1 EAARGRD
8 RERREPQVGDHRH
21 EAGRLARGDA
31 DHAVAHA
38 RDHLLAHAREPN
50 RRQSGGGGGRAGED
64 ERRRKGDENEWAA
77 QGLNVAEKSENVD
90 SRPVAGFE
98 GKRGLV
104 LGVAN
109 KRSIAWAIAS
119 RLAEGGAELAFTYQ
133 GERIE
138 KNVRELA
145 ESVGSPLVTE
155 CDVRSDEDLARV
167 FSEVGEAFA
176 GGLDILVH
184 SVAFAAAE
192 DLEGRFTDT
201 PRDRF
206 WLALDVSAYSL
217 VACSRLAEPLM
228 KPRGGGSILTM
239 TYLGGERAVPHYN
252 VMGVAKAA
260 LDSSVKYLAW
270 DLGEKN
276 IRVNA
281 ISAGPVR
288 TLAAR
293 SIAGFPTMEAI
304 VEERSPLHRHVDADD
319 VGGAAVHLLSDDAQ
333 NVTGTTLYVDSG
345 YHAMGM

>member
-1 EAARGRD
+1 VTG
-8 RERREPQVGDHRH
+8 
-21 EAGRLARGDA
+21 
-31 DHAVAHA
+31 
-38 RDHLLAHAREPN
+38 
-50 RRQSGGGGGRAGED
+50 SY
-64 ERRRKGDENEWAA
+64 
-77 QGLNVAEKSENVD
+77 
-90 SRPVAGFE
+90 E

-109 KRSIAWAIAS
+109 KRSIAWAIAK
-119 RLAEGGAELAFTYQ
+119 RLADAGAELAFTYQ

-138 KNVRELA
+138 KSVRELA
-145 ESVGSPLVTE
+145 ESVSSPLVTE
-155 CDVRSDEDLARV
+155 CNVRSDEDVARV
-167 FSEVGEAFA
+167 FREVGEAFD
-176 GGLDILVH
+176 GGLDLLVH

-217 VACSRLAEPLM
+217 VSCARAAEPLM
-228 KPRGGGSILTM
+228 EARGGGAIVTM

-252 VMGVAKAA
+252 VMGVAKAT
-260 LDSSVKYLAW
+260 LDASVRYLAW
-270 DLGEKN
+270 DLGQKN

-288 TLAAR
+288 TLSAR
-293 SIAGFPTMEAI
+293 SITGFPTMEAI
-304 VEERSPLHRHVDADD
+304 VEERSPLHRHIEADD
-319 VGGAAVHLLSDDAQ
+319 VGAAAVYLLSDDAR

>member
-1 EAARGRD
+1 MSGR
-8 RERREPQVGDHRH
+8 
-21 EAGRLARGDA
+21 
-31 DHAVAHA
+31 
-38 RDHLLAHAREPN
+38 
-50 RRQSGGGGGRAGED
+50 
-64 ERRRKGDENEWAA
+64 
-77 QGLNVAEKSENVD
+77 
-90 SRPVAGFE
+90 FE

-109 KRSIAWAIAS
+109 KRSIAWAIAR
-119 RLAEGGAELAFTYQ
+119 RLADEGAELAFTFQ

-138 KNVRELA
+138 SSVRELA
-145 ESVGSPLVTE
+145 GSVSSPLVTA
-155 CDVRSDEDLARV
+155 CDVRSDEDVTRV
-167 FSEVGEAFA
+167 LDEVGEAY
-176 GGLDILVH
+176 GGSLDLLVH

-217 VACSRLAEPLM
+217 VACARAAEPLLAA
-228 KPRGGGSILTM
+228 GGNGSILTM

-260 LDSSVKYLAW
+260 LDSSVQYLAW
-270 DLGEKN
+270 DLGQKN

-304 VEERSPLHRHVDADD
+304 VEERAPLRRPISADD
-319 VGGAAVHLLSDDAQ
+319 VGAAAAYLLSDDAR

>member
-1 EAARGRD
+1 
-8 RERREPQVGDHRH
+8 V
-21 EAGRLARGDA
+21 AGR
-31 DHAVAHA
+31 
-38 RDHLLAHAREPN
+38 
-50 RRQSGGGGGRAGED
+50 
-64 ERRRKGDENEWAA
+64 
-77 QGLNVAEKSENVD
+77 
-90 SRPVAGFE
+90 FE
-98 GKRGLV
+98 GKRGLIT
-104 LGVAN
+104 GVAN
-109 KRSIAWAIAS
+109 RRSIAWAIAR
-119 RLAEGGAELAFTYQ
+119 RLADEGAKLAFTFQ
-133 GERIE
+133 GERLE

-145 ESVGSPLVTE
+145 DSVGSPLVTA
-155 CDVRSDEDLARV
+155 CDVRSDEDVTRV
-167 FSEVGEAFA
+167 FSEVGEAFD
-176 GGLDILVH
+176 GGLDVLVH

-217 VACSRLAEPLM
+217 VACARAAEPLM
-228 KPRGGGSILTM
+228 EAAGGGSILTM

-260 LDSSVKYLAW
+260 LDSSVQYLAW
-270 DLGEKN
+270 DLGQKN

-293 SIAGFPTMEAI
+293 SIAGFPTMESI
-304 VEERSPLHRHVDADD
+304 VEERSPLHRPIDSDD
-319 VGGAAVHLLSDDAQ
+319 VGAAASYLLSDDAR

>member
-1 EAARGRD
+1 M
-8 RERREPQVGDHRH
+8 
-21 EAGRLARGDA
+21 
-31 DHAVAHA
+31 
-38 RDHLLAHAREPN
+38 
-50 RRQSGGGGGRAGED
+50 SGTY
-64 ERRRKGDENEWAA
+64 
-77 QGLNVAEKSENVD
+77 
-90 SRPVAGFE
+90 E

-109 KRSIAWAIAS
+109 KRSIAWAIAK
-119 RLAEGGAELAFTYQ
+119 RLADAGAELAFTYQ

-138 KNVRELA
+138 KSVRELA
-145 ESVGSPLVTE
+145 ETISSPLVTE
-155 CDVRSDEDLARV
+155 CDVRSDEDIARV
-167 FSEVGEAFA
+167 FREVGEAFDD
-176 GGLDILVH
+176 GLDLLVH

-206 WLALDVSAYSL
+206 WMALDVSAYSL
-217 VACSRLAEPLM
+217 VSCAHAAEPLLEA
-228 KPRGGGSILTM
+228 RGGGSILTM

-252 VMGVAKAA
+252 VMGVAKAT
-260 LDSSVKYLAW
+260 LDASVRYLAW
-270 DLGEKN
+270 DLGQKN

-304 VEERSPLHRHVDADD
+304 VEERSPLHRHIDADD
-319 VGGAAVHLLSDDAQ
+319 VGAAAAFLLSDDAR

>member
-1 EAARGRD
+1 MTG
-8 RERREPQVGDHRH
+8 V
-21 EAGRLARGDA
+21 
-31 DHAVAHA
+31 
-38 RDHLLAHAREPN
+38 
-50 RRQSGGGGGRAGED
+50 
-64 ERRRKGDENEWAA
+64 
-77 QGLNVAEKSENVD
+77 
-90 SRPVAGFE
+90 FT
-98 GKRGLV
+98 GKRALV

-109 KRSIAWAIAS
+109 KRSIAWAIA
-119 RLAEGGAELAFTYQ
+119 RQLAEGGARLAFTYQ

-138 KNVRELA
+138 QSVRELA
-145 ESVGSPLVTE
+145 ATVDTALVTG
-155 CDVRSDEDLARV
+155 CDVRSDEDLERV
-167 FSEVGEAFA
+167 FAEASEAFG
-176 GGLDILVH
+176 GGLDVLVH

-217 VACSRLAEPLM
+217 VACARAAEPLM
-228 KPRGGGSILTM
+228 ENAGGGSIVTM

-252 VMGVAKAA
+252 VMGVAKAT
-260 LDSSVKYLAW
+260 LDASVRYLAW
-270 DLGEKN
+270 DLGRKN

-304 VEERSPLHRHVDADD
+304 VEERAPLHRHVSAED
-319 VGGAAVHLLSDDAQ
+319 VGGAAAYLLSDAAM

-345 YHAMGM
+345 YHSMGM

>member
-1 EAARGRD
+1 VAS
-8 RERREPQVGDHRH
+8 EPF
-21 EAGRLARGDA
+21 AGR
-31 DHAVAHA
+31 
-38 RDHLLAHAREPN
+38 
-50 RRQSGGGGGRAGED
+50 
-64 ERRRKGDENEWAA
+64 
-77 QGLNVAEKSENVD
+77 
-90 SRPVAGFE
+90 
-98 GKRGLV
+98 RGLV
-104 LGVAN
+104 FGVAN
-109 KRSIAWAIAS
+109 KRSIAWAIAR
-119 RLAEGGAELAFTYQ
+119 RLAAGGAQLAFTYQ

-145 ESVGSPLVTE
+145 ESVSSPLVTE
-155 CDVRSDEDLARV
+155 CDVRSDADLARV
-167 FSEVGEAFA
+167 FEEAGAAFGA
-176 GGLDILVH
+176 ELDLLVH
-184 SVAFAAAE
+184 SVAYAAAE

-217 VACSRLAEPLM
+217 VAAARAAEPLM
-228 KPRGGGSILTM
+228 EAAGGGSILTM

-260 LDSSVKYLAW
+260 LDASVRYLAW
-270 DLGEKN
+270 DLGQKN

-304 VEERSPLHRHVDADD
+304 VEERAPLHRRIDADD
-319 VGGAAVHLLSDDAQ
+319 VGAAAAYLLSDDAR

>member
-1 EAARGRD
+1 M
-8 RERREPQVGDHRH
+8 
-21 EAGRLARGDA
+21 AGPFA
-31 DHAVAHA
+31 
-38 RDHLLAHAREPN
+38 
-50 RRQSGGGGGRAGED
+50 
-64 ERRRKGDENEWAA
+64 
-77 QGLNVAEKSENVD
+77 
-90 SRPVAGFE
+90 
-98 GKRGLV
+98 GKRGLI

-109 KRSIAWAIAS
+109 KRSIAWAIAQA
-119 RLAEGGAELAFTYQ
+119 LADGGARLAFTYQ

-138 KNVRELA
+138 KSVRDLA
-145 ESVGSPLVTE
+145 GSVDAALIAE
-155 CDVRSDEDLARV
+155 CDVRSDADIERV
-167 FSEVGEAFA
+167 FAEVGRVFDGE
-176 GGLDILVH
+176 LDILVH

-206 WLALDVSAYSL
+206 WMALDISAYSL
-217 VACSRLAEPLM
+217 VACAKAAEPLM
-228 KPRGGGSILTM
+228 EKAGGGSIVTM

-252 VMGVAKAA
+252 VMGVAKAT
-260 LDSSVKYLAW
+260 LDASMRYLAS

-304 VEERSPLHRHVDADD
+304 VEERAPLHRHIDADD
-319 VGGAAVHLLSDDAQ
+319 VAAAAAYLLSDGAK
-333 NVTGTTLYVDSG
+333 NVTATTLYVDSG

>member
-1 EAARGRD
+1 MA
-8 RERREPQVGDHRH
+8 PY
-21 EAGRLARGDA
+21 
-31 DHAVAHA
+31 
-38 RDHLLAHAREPN
+38 
-50 RRQSGGGGGRAGED
+50 
-64 ERRRKGDENEWAA
+64 
-77 QGLNVAEKSENVD
+77 
-90 SRPVAGFE
+90 E

-109 KRSIAWAIAS
+109 RRSIAWAIAK
-119 RLAEGGAELAFTYQ
+119 RLADGGAQLAFTYQ

-145 ESVGSPLVTE
+145 ESVSSPHVTE
-155 CDVRSDEDLARV
+155 CDVRSDEDVKRV
-167 FSEVGEAFA
+167 FDEVGSAF
-176 GGLDILVH
+176 GGRLDLLVH

-217 VACSRLAEPLM
+217 VACARAAEPLM
-228 KPRGGGSILTM
+228 EAAGGGSILTM

-252 VMGVAKAA
+252 VMGVAKAT
-260 LDSSVKYLAW
+260 LDASVRYLAW
-270 DLGEKN
+270 DLGQKN

-293 SIAGFPTMEAI
+293 SISGFPTMEAI
-304 VEERSPLHRHVDADD
+304 VEERSPLHRHIDAED
-319 VGGAAVHLLSDDAQ
+319 VGAAAGYLLSDDAK
-333 NVTGTTLYVDSG
+333 NVTGTILYVDSG